1 MCGRS
6 VRGSIYIVGT
16 MRDVAKITAAT
27 AALLVCFAA
36 ASVAETEAA
45 RPAVEACA
53 SEPGKLGLSRIVEID
68 TSGGPWLGGSHAGRT
83 DFLRDGEVVLTFDDG
98 PLRPYTRP
106 VLKAL
111 AAHCTKATFFMVGR
125 MAVADPVMAREVA
138 AAGHT
143 IGSHTWAH
151 QNLKPIGVLRGTRE
165 FEMGISTV
173 SKAIGQP
180 VAPFFRFPFLSESRA
195 VAEHARERNVAIFS
209 IDVDSKDFLTR
220 DSNAVFQKI
229 MDQLKAQ
236 RKGIIL
242 MHDIQPSTAG
252 MIKRLLDELRDK
264 GFKVVHVVPK
274 AAVATLAGYDGEADK
289 LLAAKYGSAKAN
301 SLASRSLVWTMAPS
315 AAGAA
320 GAAAAS
326 GPPNR
331 ATARPSPTP
340 AKAATGDT
348 FPWENKPA
356 KRPSP
361 PAKKPPPAV
370 REELPWQPK
379 FFGY

>member
-1 MCGRS
+1 
-6 VRGSIYIVGT
+6 